1 MEVIYLTH
9 LSTLKNL
16 EPHVMAIGFFDGVHL
31 GHQALFKHA
40 KEQARKLGIKSSALT
55 FSPHPDEVIKGDS
68 NRKYL
73 TPLQEKI
80 TKISQCGIDKLY
92 VMKFDRKFASLPPM
106 DFINKYIIGMNVKH
120 VVVGFD
126 FTFGFRAQGNTKVL
140 ERESFKG
147 DFELTVVPQKTYL
160 NTKISSTET
169 RKLLGKGNVEI
180 VPHYLGMNYQVKAL
194 IDESSQMDNTF
205 SVDITDRYILP
216 KPGIYEVNIII
227 NKEVCVGEFT
237 ILTNFKNEL
246 IIYDLETSDLK
257 EELTIEFLNRLRVKR
272 AVLV

>member
-16 EPHVMAIGFFDGVHL
+16 ESHVMAIGFFDGVHL
-31 GHQALFKHA
+31 GHQELFKQA

-55 FSPHPDEVIKGDS
+55 FNPHPDEVIKGDT

-92 VMKFDRKFASLPPM
+92 IMKFDKKFSSLPPM

-147 DFELTVVPQKTYL
+147 DFGLTVVPQKTYID
-160 NTKISSTET
+160 TKISSTET
-169 RKLLGKGNVEI
+169 RKLLREGNVEI
-180 VPHYLGMNYQVKAL
+180 IPYYLGMNYQVKAL
-194 IDESSQMDNTF
+194 INEPSQLDNTF
-205 SVDITDRYILP
+205 SVNISDRYFLP
-216 KPGIYEVNIII
+216 KPGTYEVNIIFK
-227 NKEVCVGEFT
+227 NEVYVGEFNV
-237 ILTNFKNEL
+237 LTNFKNEL

-257 EELTIEFLNRLRVKR
+257 EELTIEFLNRLRVMR